1 MLKEVE
7 VIGKQ
12 NLHDNLDNLDN
23 LSHDQITSIFQKFK
37 SLD

>member
-1 MLKEVE
+1 MLKEVD
-7 VIGKQ
+7 VISKQ

-23 LSHDQITSIFQKFK
+23 LSHDQITSIFQKVK

>member
-1 MLKEVE
+1 MLKEVD

-23 LSHDQITSIFQKFK
+23 LSHDQITSIFSEIKIT
-37 SLD
+37 